1 VNEKNNISDAEL
13 SLISAISG
21 LDNKLEE
28 LDHNISLLSK
38 ENKNSSKNL
47 SSDYDLDK
55 RVKELEEKILKLYI
69 ENKPDSGKKYLNT
82 LPVKGRFS
90 NPKKG
95 YVVAENLRLKRIET
109 IEKSLNEI
117 HKKFNE
123 HSFQSNK
130 TKEVDIDNGRK
141 SNDSDITIPDEFYL
155 RSKGIFFGFIFS
167 IALVFLL
174 IVVSSGTNIFI

>member
-1 VNEKNNISDAEL
+1 MNEKNNISDAEL

-38 ENKNSSKNL
+38 ENKNSSKSL
-47 SSDYDLDK
+47 SSDYNLDK
-55 RVKELEEKILKLYI
+55 RVKELEEKILKLSI
-69 ENKPDSGKKYLNT
+69 ENKTDSGKKYLNT
-82 LPVKGRFS
+82 LPAKGRFS
-90 NPKKG
+90 NLKKG
-95 YVVAENLRLKRIET
+95 YVAAENLRLKRIES
-109 IEKSLNEI
+109 IEKSLNEM

-123 HSFQSNK
+123 HSSQTNK
-130 TKEVDIDNGRK
+130 IKEIDFENGK
-141 SNDSDITIPDEFYL
+141 KNNDSNVTMPDEFYL

>member
-1 VNEKNNISDAEL
+1 MNEKNNISDAEL

-38 ENKNSSKNL
+38 ENKGSSVNSS
-47 SSDYDLDK
+47 SDLELHK
-55 RVKELEEKILKLYI
+55 RVKELEEKIIKLDS
-69 ENKPDSGKKYLNT
+69 ENRPELGKKYLNT
-82 LPVKGRFS
+82 LPTRGRFP
-90 NPKKG
+90 NAKKG
-95 YVVAENLRLKRIET
+95 YVTAENLRLKRIES

-123 HSFQSNK
+123 YSLQTNK
-130 TKEVDIDNGRK
+130 IKEVNFDSGKKD
-141 SNDSDITIPDEFYL
+141 NDSDNIMPDEFYL

-167 IALVFLL
+167 IVLVFLL
-174 IVVSSGTNIFI
+174 IIVSSGINIFI

>member
-1 VNEKNNISDAEL
+1 MNEKNNISDAEL

-38 ENKNSSKNL
+38 KNKNVTMNL
-47 SSDYDLDK
+47 PPDSELHK
-55 RVKELEEKILKLYI
+55 RVKELEEKILKLGS
-69 ENKPDSGKKYLNT
+69 ENKADFGEKYLNT
-82 LPVKGRFS
+82 LPAKGRFS
-90 NPKKG
+90 NSKKG
-95 YVVAENLRLKRIET
+95 YVIADNLRLKRIES
-109 IEKSLNEI
+109 IEESLDQL
-117 HKKFNE
+117 HKKFDE
-123 HSFQSNK
+123 YSFQSK
-130 TKEVDIDNGRK
+130 KLEEVTFKSARK
-141 SNDSDITIPDEFYL
+141 DNDSDVAMPDEFYL

>member
-1 VNEKNNISDAEL
+1 MNEKNNISDAEL

-38 ENKNSSKNL
+38 ENKNVITNL
-47 SSDYDLDK
+47 PSDSELYK
-55 RVKELEEKILKLYI
+55 RVKELEEKILKLDS
-69 ENKPDSGKKYLNT
+69 ENKTDFEKKYLNT
-82 LPVKGRFS
+82 LPTKGRFS
-90 NPKKG
+90 NSKKG
-95 YVVAENLRLKRIET
+95 YVAADNLRLKRIES
-109 IEKSLNEI
+109 IEKSLDQL
-117 HKKFNE
+117 HKKFDNY
-123 HSFQSNK
+123 SFRSK
-130 TKEVDIDNGRK
+130 KIEEVTFESDRK
-141 SNDSDITIPDEFYL
+141 DNDSDDLMSDEFYL